1 MTKYV
6 GFDKATP
13 IENKATAPD
22 DVEAEL
28 NRLGYVWVDHKGAS
42 VLSHTNSNKVV
53 GRVTAGKRK
62 YTTIMKGVRNMSFG
76 ELTRAKNYVSL
87 MTLRRLGR

>member
-1 MTKYV
+1 MPKYV

-28 NRLGYVWVDHKGAS
+28 ERLGYVWVSLMSGAI
-42 VLSHTNSNKVV
+42 LKHETTNKAV
-53 GRVTAGKRK
+53 GRVTSLHSKFS
-62 YTTIMKGVRNMSFG
+62 THIKGFRTRNFST
-76 ELTRAKNYVSL
+76 EQKARDHVSAI
-87 MTLRRLGR
+87 TVRRLGR